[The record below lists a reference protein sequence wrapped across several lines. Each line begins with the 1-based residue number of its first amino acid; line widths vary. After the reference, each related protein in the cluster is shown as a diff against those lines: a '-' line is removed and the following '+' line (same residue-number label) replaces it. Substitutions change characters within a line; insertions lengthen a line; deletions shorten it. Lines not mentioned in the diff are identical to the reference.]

1 MRPAGDLGGGDS
13 RALRQPATGVAERS
27 RLVGQVTS
35 SGLSECSGEN
45 GRTGVTAESMLPVW
59 QQDALLSAPCMP
71 HFWAMLLWAML
82 RRQHAGGAPGC
93 IASRQTDAG
102 RAVHKTT
109 VASISN
115 ANFLPQRIIVV
126 SQFQL

>member
-1 MRPAGDLGGGDS
+1 MRPAGDLGGGAS
-13 RALRQPATGVAERS
+13 RALRQPATGVADRS
-27 RLVGQVTS
+27 RLDGQATS

-45 GRTGVTAESMLPVW
+45 GGTGVTAASMLPVW
-59 QQDALLSAPCMP
+59 QQDALLSVPRMP
-71 HFWAMLLWAML
+71 HFWAMLRW
-82 RRQHAGGAPGC
+82 QHAGGAPGC
-93 IASRQTDAG
+93 IASRQADAG

-115 ANFLPQRIIVV
+115 ANFLPQRIVVV